1 MKKQVVHIFGASGS
15 GTSTLGRE
23 ICRKL
28 GFRFLDTDDFYWM
41 PTDPKFTQK
50 RPPEQRVELM
60 REEILKPGSA
70 VVSGSLVDWG
80 DPLIPLFTLAVRL
93 QADTQLRIQRLK
105 QRERQEF
112 GSRIDP
118 GGDMYQDHLA
128 FLEYAQGYDAGGMDM
143 RSKAKHDAWQQLLLC
158 PLLVLDG
165 GGDLEEN
172 FAAVKTALDRLEH

>member
-1 MKKQVVHIFGASGS
+1 MKKQVVHIFGASGP

-23 ICRKL
+23 ICRQL

-60 REEILKPGSA
+60 RKEILKPGSA

-93 QADTQLRIQRLK
+93 
-105 QRERQEF
+105 
-112 GSRIDP
+112 
-118 GGDMYQDHLA
+118 
-128 FLEYAQGYDAGGMDM
+128 
-143 RSKAKHDAWQQLLLC
+143 
-158 PLLVLDG
+158 
-165 GGDLEEN
+165 
-172 FAAVKTALDRLEH
+172 

>member
-23 ICRKL
+23 ICRQL

-105 QRERQEF
+105 QRERQEAASTPAEICTKTIWSF
-112 GSRIDP
+112 WNTL
-118 GGDMYQDHLA
+118 GDMTQV
-128 FLEYAQGYDAGGMDM
+128 
-143 RSKAKHDAWQQLLLC
+143 AWTCVARQSTTPGSSSSSAPFWC
-158 PLLVLDG
+158 WT
-165 GGDLEEN
+165 
-172 FAAVKTALDRLEH
+172 AAEIWRRISPR